1 MGTITVRNIPD
12 EVHAALRTLAD
23 KHGRSAE
30 AEVRALIAAAVAPEL
45 GAGLGQEMRKLWDGV
60 YGDDFES
67 LRDQEPAEGAS
78 FK

>member
-12 EVHAALRTLAD
+12 GEHNALRALAE

-30 AEVRALIAAAVAPEL
+30 AEVRALIAAAVAPDL
-45 GAGLGQEMRKLWDGV
+45 GTGLGQEMRKLWGGV
-60 YGDDFES
+60 YGDDFDN
-67 LRDQEPAEGAS
+67 LRDDAPPEGPS

>member
-12 EVHAALRTLAD
+12 EVHSALRTLAE

-45 GAGLGQEMRKLWDGV
+45 GTGLGQEIRQIWGGV
-60 YGDDFES
+60 YGDDFEC
-67 LRDQEPAEGAS
+67 LRDKTPPKAAD
-78 FK
+78 F